1 MEIDF
6 DINVA
11 VANVTWAMVTGERSG
26 SKGEIRP
33 LLEAVNRQVGS
44 ILPDGATCVLIFIFL
59 VNRGMELASTS
70 AVLLFMPFLAKVFP
84 ERYLGID
91 QIKLLQRRTQ
101 GLLQGVID
109 EHKDNYQEQQEGD
122 DESRDFIDAFLAE
135 MKKGDAHESFEELQ
149 LLVIILIPK
158 FH

>member
-1 MEIDF
+1 
-6 DINVA
+6 
-11 VANVTWAMVTGERSG
+11 
-26 SKGEIRP
+26 
-33 LLEAVNRQVGS
+33 
-44 ILPDGATCVLIFIFL
+44 
-59 VNRGMELASTS
+59 MELASTS

-101 GLLQGVID
+101 ELLQGVID
-109 EHKDNYQEQQEGD
+109 EHKDNYQEQQEGG

-135 MKKGDAHESFEELQ
+135 MKKEDAHESFEELQ